1 MTVDKY
7 CHSPSGWDLHDMY
20 HGQVIFAILV
30 FTLYW
35 KVAKDFDPSNTLNIA
50 AVLFMWTTLPAYG
63 NTRSSA

>member
-1 MTVDKY
+1 MAVL
-7 CHSPSGWDLHDMY
+7 PSSIWLTLTSCKDS
-20 HGQVIFAILV
+20 QVIFAILV

-63 NTRSSA
+63 NSNFPA